1 VLIRTINKFL
11 LDQVSRGNNAV
22 LIIDEAQNM
31 RAATLE
37 TVRML
42 SNLETEKEKLL
53 QIVLVGQPQ
62 LGEKLNS
69 PELVQ
74 LKQRIAVRFHIR
86 ALSRREVDAYIMHRL
101 SVAGSNGG
109 LTVESGA
116 IDVVYDY
123 SGGIPRLINVLMD
136 RALLKGFVREVH
148 MIDADN
154 IRACIEELGGEIVTA
169 LTDEAK

>member
-1 VLIRTINKFL
+1 
-11 LDQVSRGNNAV
+11 

-31 RAATLE
+31 RFSALE

-62 LGEKLNS
+62 LKDKLNA

-86 ALSRREVDAYIMHRL
+86 ALNEQEVANYIQHRL
-101 SVAGSNGG
+101 SVAGSQGRIVFSTAAIQAIFDHTGG
-109 LTVESGA
+109 V
-116 IDVVYDY
+116 
-123 SGGIPRLINVLMD
+123 PRLINILAD
-136 RALLKGFVREVH
+136 KALLRGFVKEIFTLDQLH
-148 MIDADN
+148 IQD
-154 IRACIEELGGEIVTA
+154 CIKELDGEHLA
-169 LTDEAK
+169 